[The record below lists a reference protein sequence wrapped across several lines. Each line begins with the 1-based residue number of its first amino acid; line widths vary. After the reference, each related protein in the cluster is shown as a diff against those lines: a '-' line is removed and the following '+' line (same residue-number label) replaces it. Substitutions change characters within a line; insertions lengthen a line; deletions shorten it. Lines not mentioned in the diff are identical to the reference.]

1 MVSCHVSCCEG
12 RTLQCSILS
21 DGVWDI
27 FHMGQV
33 TATTHYSA
41 AVCGK
46 GSLLRMLQHALFP
59 SRSIWTMTMPFDLQC
74 LMHPQ
79 LIKLGNAYL
88 M

>member
-1 MVSCHVSCCEG
+1 MSLHCTSLAHMLARSLSLALFEFPVCWHRSMVSCHVSCCEG

-46 GSLLRMLQHALFP
+46 NSLLRML
-59 SRSIWTMTMPFDLQC
+59 
-74 LMHPQ
+74 
-79 LIKLGNAYL
+79 
-88 M
+88 